1 MCVMYFCII
10 QYAKKGHS
18 TTNAMGLAKN
28 TISQTVTFQS
38 QQTLNGWHPG
48 VEAEIRYTGSARFD
62 LDEKGNELDCTILE
76 VEVSISGSRW
86 RKISLPADQ
95 EQCGTDMQMFLA
107 HMRQAARHAI
117 WVENTLQAEHQWC
130 FQRMPERA
138 EMSEA

>member
-1 MCVMYFCII
+1 MKYIAIFLGQKLANDNVCHVLLY
-10 QYAKKGHS
+10 HS
-18 TTNAMGLAKN
+18 IRKER
-28 TISQTVTFQS
+28 TF
-38 QQTLNGWHPG
+38 N
-48 VEAEIRYTGSARFD
+48 D
-62 LDEKGNELDCTILE
+62 KCNELDCTILE